1 MFGITLSKAS
11 SMTQLISDANVYARE
26 FVWKEDRLSIYFN
39 SNNAHVVLHIL
50 FVNFVNIKQVLL
62 C

>member
-1 MFGITLSKAS
+1 VFIVHTLFTEQCDLVLATVGMAGTKLYCLVTEAH
-11 SMTQLISDANVYARE
+11 
-26 FVWKEDRLSIYFN
+26 N
-39 SNNAHVVLHIL
+39 SNNGYVVRHAL

>member
-1 MFGITLSKAS
+1 MH
-11 SMTQLISDANVYARE
+11 N
-26 FVWKEDRLSIYFN
+26 
-39 SNNAHVVLHIL
+39 VVLHIL